1 MPGHHTRSKEKEMI
15 KQLKM
20 ASVIGLLAVSA
31 MTALPAAAQSPFP
44 SSAVEFSSF
53 SSMFWSERMM
63 RAMDKNKDGMVSR
76 QEFLSYMGEQFDM
89 MDTGKKGML
98 TGAQFGDKKMMAR
111 TFTFPASPSE
121 SGQNR

>member
-1 MPGHHTRSKEKEMI
+1 MI

-20 ASVIGLLAVSA
+20 ATTIGMLAFSA
-31 MTALPAAAQSPFP
+31 MTALPATAAQSAFP
-44 SSAVEFSSF
+44 SGAQEFSTF
-53 SSMFWSERMM
+53 SSMFWSETMM

-76 QEFLSYMGEQFDM
+76 EEFMAYVGAQYDM

-98 TGAQFGDKKMMAR
+98 TGAQFMDKKMMTR
-111 TFTFPASPSE
+111 TFMFPASPSE

>member
-1 MPGHHTRSKEKEMI
+1 ML

-20 ASVIGLLAVSA
+20 VMTIGALAMA
-31 MTALPAAAQSPFP
+31 GLAPLPAAAQSPFP
-44 SSAVEFSSF
+44 SSAVEFSSH
-53 SSMFWSERMM
+53 FWTERMM
-63 RAMDKNKDGMVSR
+63 RAMDTNKDGMVSR
-76 QEFLSYMGEQFDM
+76 QEFLSYMGAQYDM

-98 TGAQFGDKKMMAR
+98 TGQQFMDKKMMAK